1 MCCIGIYFFYS
12 KFDQGLVHQDT
23 FLEGVRVSRLDKTPL
38 KWIGIGLVVN
48 SGLPKTTCT
57 NHGVQ
62 TSLACTSEWK
72 CEKEETGEKV
82 KEEEKEKREKEER
95 RETIVSFWYSI
106 WCHSDVI
113 SWYSHMPLLQPWCSK
128 FIAIVNR
135 LFLLKIKFYY
145 MNIVTSSW
153 PKMLKTLLSIFSV
166 CQYTF

>member
-1 MCCIGIYFFYS
+1 MCCIGIYLSYS

-38 KWIGIGLVVN
+38 KRIGIGLVVN

-72 CEKEETGEKV
+72 CRREEEKGEKM

-95 RETIVSFWYSI
+95 GETIVSF
-106 WCHSDVI
+106 
-113 SWYSHMPLLQPWCSK
+113 
-128 FIAIVNR
+128 
-135 LFLLKIKFYY
+135 
-145 MNIVTSSW
+145 
-153 PKMLKTLLSIFSV
+153 
-166 CQYTF
+166 